1 MSNPFEKTIE
11 NMLKQNR
18 KWNTPCITNVPF
30 VKDGEYY
37 RLELNTQKIYLVR
50 KSGSRALGEIEVTHI
65 EKINELMQYVSEN
78 IPFEENV
85 LIVDPKDK
93 ILGMQGMNNNE

>member
-1 MSNPFEKTIE
+1 MNNPFDKTIE
-11 NMLKQNR
+11 NILKQNR

-30 VKDGEYY
+30 EKDGEYY

-50 KSGSRALGEIEVTHI
+50 KSGSRALGEIEVTHA

-78 IPFEENV
+78 IPLEGNI
-85 LIVDPKDK
+85 LIIDPKDK
-93 ILGMQGMNNNE
+93 ILRMQGMNNNE